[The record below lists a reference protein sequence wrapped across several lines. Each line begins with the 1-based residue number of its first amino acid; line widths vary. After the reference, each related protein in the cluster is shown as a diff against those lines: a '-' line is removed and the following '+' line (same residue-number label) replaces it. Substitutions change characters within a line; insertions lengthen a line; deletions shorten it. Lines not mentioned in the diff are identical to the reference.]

1 MIWPLL
7 EYCAQSLSHAR
18 YSNSAVL
25 DEAILLTKELEQF
38 QTQTL
43 KALTNC
49 PRATSPAIIRLFC
62 GVEPLACRFEILKLR
77 YYWKILKDPAQG
89 IAHQILIHGKNKLLH
104 FKRGIAHEVCNICC
118 TYNIIHI
125 WHGIARSGNLDP
137 SRAPSCVINPLRRIK
152 NVIISENLCK
162 DLEVGRTNACSF
174 AELFLNSSSSYQK
187 KYHLVEPFCQP
198 LCFAS
203 PKARKHF
210 VKALLH
216 PCSYSEDCC
225 LFGQQYK
232 DQLNHLL
239 SACPQ
244 NPGFKKE
251 LHLRLAL
258 YNFPK
263 DKIPIKKRDF
273 MHAAFSKFTW
283 RKCTDKF
290 RQDVDF

>member
-1 MIWPLL
+1 MSSFEKLEIVDSHKYLGVTITSKYVTNLFRAHLSTILEKARVKAAIIRRHGFHEDGLRISTAIKLYKLVIRPLL

-18 YSNSAVL
+18 YSSSARL
-25 DEAILLTKELEQF
+25 DEAIDFTKELEQF

-137 SRAPSCVINPLRRIK
+137 SRVASGVINPLRRIK
-152 NVIISENLCK
+152 NVIFSENLSK
-162 DLEVGRTNACSF
+162 DLEV
-174 AELFLNSSSSYQK
+174 
-187 KYHLVEPFCQP
+187 
-198 LCFAS
+198 
-203 PKARKHF
+203 
-210 VKALLH
+210 
-216 PCSYSEDCC
+216 
-225 LFGQQYK
+225 
-232 DQLNHLL
+232 
-239 SACPQ
+239 
-244 NPGFKKE
+244 
-251 LHLRLAL
+251 
-258 YNFPK
+258 
-263 DKIPIKKRDF
+263 
-273 MHAAFSKFTW
+273 
-283 RKCTDKF
+283 
-290 RQDVDF
+290 